1 MALISIAK
9 LLLILCGLTALLYT
23 RRAPG
28 TASPF
33 ANIWTPWAVLALISA
48 LALSL
53 WWSIAPQDTA
63 LGALAKYGKLLTI
76 PLMVFLIRD
85 RREAMYALGA
95 FTLAQLFL
103 LASSWMLFVQWPVPW
118 ATSNMALS
126 QYSVFSSYLDQSIIS
141 AVFAAFCWHFR
152 GLFPGRFG
160 RHLAVLVALAALAL
174 VFFVMQGRSGHV
186 VAIALLSV
194 AIMWEL
200 PKRYRAAVV
209 LLPVVLVVG
218 LAASSGKL
226 RDRLSLIQIE
236 VKAYSAQ
243 QEQVTSSGQRLNYW
257 HQSLQSISQNPPVG
271 TGVGSWGLEYN
282 RLQREQN
289 PVHQDAAGG
298 KGNPHQ
304 EYLLLGVQLGIPG
317 ILLLLGLMLALLRD
331 STQLSGQYARAMQSA
346 LLALAIACLLNS
358 SIYDAQIG
366 DFFCILTGLLLAAGL
381 ANNSAPALTNA
392 QPAPAT

>member
-1 MALISIAK
+1 MAIISIAK
-9 LLLILCGLTALLYT
+9 LLLILCGLVALLWNQRPLGAT
-23 RRAPG
+23 
-28 TASPF
+28 SSL
-33 ANIWTPWAVLALISA
+33 ANIWTPRVVLALIA
-48 LALSL
+48 TLALSL
-53 WWSIAPQDTA
+53 WWSIAPQETA
-63 LGALAKYGKLLTI
+63 LGALVKYGKLLTI

-103 LASSWMLFVQWPVPW
+103 LTSSWMLFAQWPVPW
-118 ATSNMALS
+118 ASSNMALTH
-126 QYSVFSSYLDQSIIS
+126 YAVFSSYLDQSIIS

-152 GLFPGRFG
+152 GQVPGRFG
-160 RHLAVLVALAALAL
+160 RHLAVLTALTALGL

-200 PKRYRAAVV
+200 PKRYRGAIV
-209 LLPVVLVVG
+209 LLPVVLVMV
-218 LAASSGKL
+218 LAASSSKL
-226 RDRLSLIQIE
+226 RDRLSLIKTE
-236 VKAYSAQ
+236 VQAYSAHE
-243 QEQVTSSGQRLNYW
+243 EQVTSSGQRLNYW
-257 HQSLQSISQNPPVG
+257 KRSLQSMSQNPLAG

-282 RLQREQN
+282 RLERERN
-289 PVHQDAAGG
+289 PTHQDAAGG

-317 ILLLLGLMLALLRD
+317 ILLLLCLMLALLRD
-331 STQLSGQYARAMQSA
+331 STQLSGPYARATQST

-366 DFFCILTGLLLAAGL
+366 DFFCILIGLLLAAGL
-381 ANNSAPALTNA
+381 ANNSTPALANA
-392 QPAPAT
+392 QPALVT

>member
-28 TASPF
+28 AAGPF
-33 ANIWTPWAVLALISA
+33 ANIWTPWAVLALINA

-63 LGALAKYGKLLTI
+63 LDALAKYGKLLTI
-76 PLMVFLIRD
+76 PLIVFLIRD

-118 ATSNMALS
+118 ATSDMALS

-152 GLFPGRFG
+152 GLVPGRFG
-160 RHLAVLVALAALAL
+160 RHLAVLVALAALTL

-200 PKRYRAAVV
+200 PKRYRAVVV
-209 LLPVVLVVG
+209 LLPVVLVMS
-218 LAASSGKL
+218 LAASSSKL

-243 QEQVTSSGQRLNYW
+243 KEPVTSSGQRLNYW
-257 HQSLQSISQNPPVG
+257 HQSLRSISQNPPVG

-282 RLQREQN
+282 RLQSEQN

-331 STQLSGQYARAMQSA
+331 STQLSGPYARAMQSA
-346 LLALAIACLLNS
+346 LLALVIACLLNS